1 MKIVVDTNVIFST
14 LLNSNSNIGDLI
26 FNSYEYFEFYSCNY
40 MRYEIQKHWE
50 RLIKISK
57 LSDEQLQISFTQV
70 ISKLRFISEEIIPQ
84 EIWEASEE
92 IAKGID
98 IDDTDFIA
106 LTKFLKA
113 KLLTGDMVLYKGLRK
128 LGFKK
133 VLNTSE
139 MLELR
144 KFKKYRKYGI

>member
-1 MKIVVDTNVIFST
+1 MKIVIDTNIIFST

-26 FNSYEYFEFYSCNY
+26 FNSDEYFEFYSCNY
-40 MRYEIQKHWE
+40 MRYEIQKHWA

-57 LSDEQLQISFTQV
+57 LPDEQLQISFTQV
-70 ISKLRFISEEIIPQ
+70 ISKIKFISEEIIPQ
-84 EIWEASEE
+84 DIWVAAEG

-106 LTKFLKA
+106 MTMFLKA
-113 KLLTGDMVLYKGLRK
+113 NLWTGDMVLYRGLKK
-128 LGFKK
+128 LDFKK
-133 VLNTSE
+133 ILNTSE

-144 KFKKYRKYGI
+144 NTKKFKKYGI